1 MKNIIKIFL
10 VFAAVIFLFAACGQT
25 EEEIIDVSDV
35 KDMIF
40 GSEMPNILY
49 YSKEKAIIDGPFG
62 VVVYDLENRRLTD
75 RITFDKIHE
84 WGMTGY
90 FNFTSADGETVY
102 ITDMRQI
109 DGVMTSMV
117 AYDVESKTASPA
129 KNITGDEIRESSWA
143 WDGGRFQAETIDPY
157 NPYDM
162 EYKKYYEYFGK
173 YFEQNCL
180 IGYAIVT
187 NENEFVFL
195 TVPKSFMAY
204 DTQIV
209 ISGSNGGEKVYRI
222 FNDEE

>member
-1 MKNIIKIFL
+1 MKNVIKIL
-10 VFAAVIFLFAACGQT
+10 LAFAAVIFIFAACGK
-25 EEEIIDVSDV
+25 EEPIDVSDV

-49 YSKEKAIIDGPFG
+49 YSKEKAIIDGNFG

-109 DGVMTSMV
+109 DGVTTSMV
-117 AYDVESKTASPA
+117 AYDVESKTASDIEKIPEEGFLDGTFASKTKHYDPA
-129 KNITGDEIRESSWA
+129 EYEQY
-143 WDGGRFQAETIDPY
+143 FQKYID
-157 NPYDM
+157 D
-162 EYKKYYEYFGK
+162 
-173 YFEQNCL
+173 NCL
-180 IGYAIVT
+180 IGGAALLDSG
-187 NENEFVFL
+187 EFVFL
-195 TVPKSFMAY
+195 SMRDGRFYELEAV
-204 DTQIV
+204 V
-209 ISGSNGGEKVYRI
+209 IDSGGEKVYRI